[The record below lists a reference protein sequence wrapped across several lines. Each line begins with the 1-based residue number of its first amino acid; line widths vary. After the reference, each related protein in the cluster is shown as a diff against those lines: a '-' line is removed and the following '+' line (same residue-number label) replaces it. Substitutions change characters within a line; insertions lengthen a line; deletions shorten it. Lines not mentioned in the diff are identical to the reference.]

1 VRRTL
6 GRAITRALALIGL
19 CLLALGQAAAQGS
32 DPIDAGR
39 ALART
44 GRLEDA
50 VAAYTRILEA
60 KPDDLEARKER
71 GRVLGWLGRNHE
83 ALDDFDRVLAVT
95 PRDAEA
101 RLGRGRILA
110 RLQRYPE
117 AEAEYRRA
125 FADDPRAAAEAW
137 VEIGRVRFWQEDRAG
152 ARTAYDEA
160 LRLEPTNAEAR
171 QGLAVLAAA
180 PSPWQWRLDAGFR
193 FDALTE
199 GNSNWYWEW
208 GRLAFR
214 PWKGTTVIAGIDQ
227 YHRFDKNDTQA
238 SIGVAQ
244 DLPHGFTVSGSFAY
258 GFTPSVVANQ
268 IYAVEIAQSGW
279 IPKVIPSLRYQHS
292 DFPGSVHVD
301 IIAPGVEVSV
311 TPDLSVLLRYYYSR
325 VSGAGSGNAG
335 SINFVLFPE
344 RRVSFSVGAAYG
356 NETFLAGTVQQVVE
370 STVVTT
376 AAAGLTW
383 RIVQGR
389 GLRLNF
395 EYEDRRDSYKKYGVG
410 TSMFFEF

>member
-1 VRRTL
+1 MRRAL
-6 GRAITRALALIGL
+6 GRAITHAPAVIGL
-19 CLLALGQAAAQGS
+19 CLLMSGQAAAQVS
-32 DPIDAGR
+32 DPIEAGR
-39 ALART
+39 ALARE

-71 GRVLGWLGRNHE
+71 GRVLGWLQRNHE
-83 ALDDFDRVLAVT
+83 ALDDFDRVLTVT

-137 VEIGRVRFWQEDRAG
+137 VEIGRLRYWQEDRAG

-160 LRLEPTNAEAR
+160 LRLEPTNAEAQ

-180 PSPWQWRLDAGFR
+180 PVPWQWRLDAGFR
-193 FDALTE
+193 FDALTK

-238 SIGVAQ
+238 SIGAVQ
-244 DLPHGFTVSGSFAY
+244 DLPHGFTVSGSFTY
-258 GFTPSVVANQ
+258 GFNPSVVANQ
-268 IYAVEIAQSGW
+268 IYAAEIAQSGW
-279 IPKVIPSLRYQHS
+279 IPRVIPSLRYQHS

-301 IIAPGVEVSV
+301 IIAPGVEVTV
-311 TPDLSVLLRYYYSR
+311 TPEVAVLLRYYYSR

-335 SINFVLFPE
+335 SINIALFPE
-344 RRVSFSVGAAYG
+344 RRLSFSVGAAYG
-356 NETFLAGTVQQVVE
+356 NEAFLAGTVQQVAE
-370 STVVTT
+370 SALVTT

-383 RIVQGR
+383 RITPGR

-410 TSMFFEF
+410 TSMFFAF